1 MGILVELPLNRI
13 VLPVEMLIL
22 KLSWNGA
29 IFSSS
34 DILHGLIAVPYTHLD
49 VYKRQNCV
57 QTQSGKR

>member
-34 DILHGLIAVPYTHLD
+34 DILHGLID
-49 VYKRQNCV
+49 RIM
-57 QTQSGKR
+57 SGI